1 MTPAFKALRLK
12 WWPVVVAV
20 LILALVSVLGGFER
34 RSDRFVAADLGAEM
48 DAHDLVFAF
57 SSGTLQHAKGTY
69 SGDRWKLV
77 ANGVVFNPNDE
88 GLAPIT
94 GEYGHFGFKDEESS
108 QVSVAQTVVLGGDS
122 DRNYVAPGRS
132 PVSISVL
139 AEFDSS
145 YAPQKEVLFTV
156 CQMEYTDNTVLG
168 FGRGSARWNVDST
181 KPCYALHIPLT
192 RLADIST

>member
-1 MTPAFKALRLK
+1 MTPARKALGLK
-12 WWPVVVAV
+12 LWPVVVAV
-20 LILALVSVLGGFER
+20 LALALVSALGGFDR
-34 RSDRFVAADLGAEM
+34 RSDRFVTADLGAEI
-48 DAHDLVFAF
+48 DAHDLVFTF

-77 ANGVVFNPNDE
+77 VNGVVLNPNDE
-88 GLAPIT
+88 DLAPIT
-94 GEYGHFGFKDEESS
+94 GEYGHFGFKDEESA
-108 QVSVAQTVVLGGDS
+108 QVSVAQTTILGGDS
-122 DRNYVAPGRS
+122 DRTYVPPGRS
-132 PVSISVL
+132 PVDISVL
-139 AEFDSS
+139 AEFDAS

-168 FGRGSARWNVDST
+168 FGRGSAKWNVDST